1 MTNKE
6 KITISIRSELLQKV
20 DEKVDR
26 VNFKNRSH
34 VIESLE
40 WEWLKLRQD
49 LWAIIVA
56 NEKKWNDGSYPLD
69 IPKCLIKVDGKTLI
83 EKHLQSLK
91 QANIEKCIIAVWYEK
106 EQIKDF
112 LKNKSFW
119 VDITFSD
126 FDEQDESQKVISEC
140 SKTLRTNKCLVILWD
155 NYFHNLNL
163 TDFIYYHNTN
173 SQYLSIIVKTIEA
186 SQGYGN
192 IKLEGNNIV
201 GFVEKPLHRED
212 ISFIINAGVYLMN
225 IEILPDSIDN
235 SKIEGSFFPN
245 FVKTNKAKAYFH
257 NGKWFHIQDDETL
270 NLFDQRI

>member
-6 KITISIRSELLQKV
+6 KITISIRKELLQKV

-34 VIESLE
+34 VIESLV

-49 LWAIIVA
+49 LWAIIIA
-56 NEKKWNDGSYPLD
+56 NERKWNGWKYPLD
-69 IPKCLIKVDGKTLI
+69 IPKSLIKVDGKTLI
-83 EKHLQSLK
+83 EKHLQALK
-91 QANIEKCIIAVWYEK
+91 QANIEKCIIVVWHEK

-119 VDITFSD
+119 VDVTFLDSD
-126 FDEQDESQKVISEC
+126 ESDESQKVIYKC
-140 SKTLRTNKCLVILWD
+140 SKILKTNKCLVILWD

-173 SQYLSIIVKTIEA
+173 SQYLSVIVKTIEA

-192 IKLEGNNIV
+192 IKLEGNNII
-201 GFVEKPLHRED
+201 GFVEKPMHKED

-225 IEILPDSIDN
+225 TEILHDVVEN
-235 SKIEGSFFPN
+235 LKIEDNFFPD
-245 FVKTNKAKAYFH
+245 FVKTNRAKAYFH
-257 NGKWFHIQDDETL
+257 NWKWFHLQDDETL
-270 NLFDQRI
+270 ALFD